1 MCSDLDSLL
10 LKKTYL
16 SVGKVEV
23 AHHSCPIIETA
34 NLLAQVPAS
43 ENMLFL
49 QAVQVPSRCAYSN
62 LH

>member
-1 MCSDLDSLL
+1 MYVARTLNSLL
-10 LKKTYL
+10 LKRV

-23 AHHSCPIIETA
+23 AHHSCPIETA
-34 NLLAQVPAS
+34 NLLVQVPAS
-43 ENMLFL
+43 EDMLFL